1 MSIKGLLSE
10 YGRRVS
16 KEARIKAVVWGAVI
30 AFAAN
35 VAAALLTWCLGV
47 KKLWLVLVIA
57 LGVFAVAWAAS
68 SVALYFLKFRPTFGD
83 IARRVD
89 GLGLDERVL
98 TMTELIND
106 DGFIAGKQRQDT
118 KNKLKTVN
126 AKSIKLVISTAS
138 IVLACV
144 MFFVSGA
151 VTTAGALSAEGII
164 KDLPG
169 IVDPLFNP
177 EIFYTVRY
185 ETDGEGDIEG
195 NADQLVPAGG
205 DAEPVLAVAEEG
217 WAFLCWSD
225 GSEDPFRQDTAVMP
239 DGEFSEVDEDGN
251 VIITYLAIFMELG
264 ESDDESEGGEGD
276 EREQEQDQAKDQP
289 SEKEEQEQPGE
300 EPKGDEGEGNDG
312 DGMGGK
318 YEDTNKVIDGD
329 QYYGDRYEEYLA
341 LAKEILENGGELP
354 DELREFIESY
364 YETIE

>member
-16 KEARIKAVVWGAVI
+16 KEARIKAVVWGSVI

-35 VAAALLTWCLGV
+35 AAAALLTWCLGV
-47 KKLWLVLVIA
+47 KNLWLVLGIA

-68 SVALYFLKFRPTFGD
+68 SVALYYLKFRPSFGD

-89 GLGLDERVL
+89 GLGLDERVI

-106 DGFIAGKQRQDT
+106 DGFIAQKQRQDT
-118 KNKLKTVN
+118 KSKLKSVN

-151 VTTAGALSAEGII
+151 VTTASALSAEGII

-169 IVDPLFNP
+169 IVDPIFNP

-185 ETDGEGDIEG
+185 ETEGDGEIEG
-195 NADQLVPAGG
+195 NADQLVLAGG

-225 GSEDPFRQDTAVMP
+225 GSEDPFRHDTAVAS

-251 VIITYLAIFMELG
+251 VIITYFAVFMEL
-264 ESDDESEGGEGD
+264 DESESESESGEGD
-276 EREQEQDQAKDQP
+276 ESEQEQDQAEDQP
-289 SEKEEQEQPGE
+289 SEGEEQEQEQPEKPEGE
-300 EPKGDEGEGNDG
+300 EGNEG
-312 DGMGGK
+312 DGMGGQ